1 MMTTEKITL
10 RKFALRITPSL
21 NSKLVIP
28 PRKSTMGFPQKN
40 PASSVMKW
48 IRGVCLPFEAC
59 RKTRLENPS
68 R

>member
-21 NSKLVIP
+21 NRKLVIP
-28 PRKSTMGFPQKN
+28 PRQSTMAISPKF
-40 PASSVMKW
+40 PASTVMKW
-48 IRGVCLPFEAC
+48 IRGVSLPFEAC
-59 RKTRLENPS
+59 GKTHLENPS